1 MMTSR
6 DERLARDALILRLHL
21 AGISYRDIGRRAKLS
36 VSVVHR
42 VVRREL
48 AKASQRRDDLE
59 DEATTAHLERL
70 DSLLAAQMPR
80 ALGGDV
86 KAAEFC
92 RRLLDSV
99 ARVQG
104 LNSSVAERLGPML
117 PADDVDDFGDDEVV
131 DHDALARH
139 RLRYEDSPRG
149 REARAD
155 ADARVKREYDE
166 AARRGITWYDM
177 TAEDKRQLHAVR
189 DVG

>member
-1 MMTSR
+1 MTSR

-21 AGISYRDIGRRAKLS
+21 AGVSYRDIARRAKLS
-36 VSVVHR
+36 LSVVHK
-42 VVRREL
+42 VVKREL

-70 DSLLAAQMPR
+70 DSLLAAQMPK

-92 RRLLDSV
+92 RRLLDSA

-104 LNSSVAERLGPML
+104 LNASVAERLAPML
-117 PADDVDDFGDDEVV
+117 AGGGDDDFGDDELDV
-131 DHDALARH
+131 DELDAWRQ
-139 RLRYEDSPRG
+139 R
-149 REARAD
+149 RAD
-155 ADARVKREYDE
+155 PGPDGSAARLLREKAE
-166 AARRGITWYDM
+166 AKRRGIDWCELSTQ
-177 TAEDKRQLHAVR
+177 DKARLHVVP